1 MSDNN
6 SAGGATFGFN
16 KSNTANNE
24 QKPNTNSPV
33 EGQAGAENAP
43 DVSSTVS
50 GVKDDAVLNE
60 DLSLPYVQRS
70 SVTIALVKSYSLFR
84 RANDKVLPKRNDYI
98 GSGVTS
104 SRVLSA
110 NKTEIETYFPNIIGV
125 APNNPEFVSR
135 VKQYLNNIRITVDEL
150 GKKLDT
156 SFHFNKKSDYLRI
169 RKAEEAIEDA
179 FNIARRG
186 SVVDI
191 KEALTTKLN
200 AINELETSK
209 CTLGYP
215 LNVEEYIAY
224 RHCLLY
230 KDVAKDVALINS
242 DSSIRFYFKDDAK
255 EAEKAI
261 KFRTEINKAK
271 ANFVNTLADDILFDA
286 IYTQYCVAS
295 NQPVISSLAEDR
307 IIRENKLDAYSTQEP
322 IKFNKLFANKDVKLI
337 GTIET
342 LIARGELLRSQYN
355 QNISSVDGTFIGA
368 NIKEAV
374 NWFKHPDNAGIV
386 DTYNNKL
393 RNF

>member
-16 KSNTANNE
+16 KSNTADSQ
-24 QKPNTNSPV
+24 QKANTNSPV
-33 EGQAGAENAP
+33 EETSGATAP
-43 DVSSTVS
+43 VTSSALLDVNT
-50 GVKDDAVLNE
+50 AVEDNE

-104 SRVLSA
+104 SRILSS
-110 NKTEIETYFPNIIGV
+110 NKMEIESYFPNIIGI
-125 APNNPEFVSR
+125 APNNPEFVTR

-156 SFHFNKKSDYLRI
+156 SFHFYKKSDYLKVKKR
-169 RKAEEAIEDA
+169 EEAIDDA
-179 FNIARRG
+179 YNAARRG
-186 SVVDI
+186 SITEI
-191 KEALTTKLN
+191 KDALTVRLN

-209 CTLGYP
+209 CSLGYP

-261 KFRTEINKAK
+261 KFRAEVNKAK
-271 ANFVNTLADDILFDA
+271 VNFVSTLADDTLFDA
-286 IYTQYCVAS
+286 IYTQYCVAT

-307 IIRENKLDAYSTQEP
+307 IIRETKLDTYSTQEP
-322 IKFNKLFANKDVKLI
+322 IKFNKLFNNKDVIVI

-342 LIARGELLRSQYN
+342 LIARGELIRSQFN
-355 QNISSVDGTFIGA
+355 QNISTSDGTFIGA
-368 NIKEAV
+368 NMKEAV
-374 NWFKHPDNAGIV
+374 NWYKHPDNAQLV